1 MDYYSNL
8 NIDSGR
14 IFLIIL
20 VTLLLYKFF
29 DVNIIKYLIIVYVFY
44 YFNPEIVN
52 KIILMI
58 QDFFTDKMSDYSTIV
73 LNQTTKFYEKEP
85 TYTMKNISGNKTL
98 AIDNSTELNDFSR
111 NFASVDSGNR
121 NLEAISTSNKQFD
134 ADINNDT
141 LYT

>member
-14 IFLIIL
+14 ILLIML

-29 DVNIIKYLIIVYVFY
+29 DVNIIKYLVIVYIFY
-44 YFNPEIVN
+44 YFNPDIVN
-52 KIILMI
+52 KIIKMI
-58 QDFFTDKMSDYSTIV
+58 QDFFTDKMSYYSTII
-73 LNQTTKFYEKEP
+73 LNQTNPNEEQRHI
-85 TYTMKNISGNKTL
+85 MKNISGNKTL

-111 NFASVDSGNR
+111 NLASSNSGNR
-121 NLEAISTSNKQFD
+121 NLEATSTSNKQFD
-134 ADINNDT
+134 ANTYNET